1 VSDFLPVE
9 ILRSTYMT
17 EGGRMLSFPWTVAV
31 AVMYYNKEML
41 ASVGFDAPAVTWDE
55 FFTQCEA
62 IKQQLNKSCY
72 SMQVDASNFAGM
84 ALSYGATNAVD
95 VDARATRF
103 AEEPWTK
110 AIDLMARLVENDYAF
125 PTIGRADEAV
135 ANLTDFSSQ
144 QAAYIVT
151 SSRWI
156 PFVQEAVVGSF
167 DWSVT
172 LPPLGTAGLEPVTI
186 QYGPNMVAFNTTEA
200 ENAATWEFIKF
211 LASPDSQAYW
221 ASTSGNLPTRLSVGG
236 SGEYAEFL
244 AANPVVADAWATLPF
259 AVSELQMNDLGNV
272 GPAPFSLRVV
282 MQDVKAEILTQN
294 ITREDAQQKLIDD
307 GAAILGP
314 HYARLFD

>member
-1 VSDFLPVE
+1 
-9 ILRSTYMT
+9 
-17 EGGRMLSFPWTVAV
+17 
-31 AVMYYNKEML
+31 
-41 ASVGFDAPAVTWDE
+41 
-55 FFTQCEA
+55 
-62 IKQQLNKSCY
+62 
-72 SMQVDASNFAGM
+72 
-84 ALSYGATNAVD
+84 
-95 VDARATRF
+95 
-103 AEEPWTK
+103 
-110 AIDLMARLVENDYAF
+110 
-125 PTIGRADEAV
+125 
-135 ANLTDFSSQ
+135 
-144 QAAYIVT
+144 
-151 SSRWI
+151 
-156 PFVQEAVVGSF
+156 VGSF